1 MTILKIIGPPIFLT
15 GVILVL
21 GPLFDYNIAERISA
35 VIVATL
41 FCYLQIFISNKKS
54 QNSFKF

>member
-1 MTILKIIGPPIFLT
+1 MTVFKIIGIPIILT

-35 VIVATL
+35 VIIATL
-41 FCYLQIFISNKKS
+41 FCYLQVFISYKKNKHTVK
-54 QNSFKF
+54 